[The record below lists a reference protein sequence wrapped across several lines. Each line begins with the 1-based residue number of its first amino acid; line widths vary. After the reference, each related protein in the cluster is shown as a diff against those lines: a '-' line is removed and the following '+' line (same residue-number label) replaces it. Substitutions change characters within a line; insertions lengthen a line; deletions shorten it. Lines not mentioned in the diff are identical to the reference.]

1 MSVTAVP
8 LQPVPRRILIA
19 LWAGIALAI
28 VAALLFAWAGTAQ
41 TVAAKGTP
49 AQFLAWNAHQP
60 GVKTTADGLQYRVLK
75 EGIGAHPTD
84 ADVVLINYKGMLRDG
99 TVFDQN
105 QKAPLPVAQV
115 VPGFSEGLKLM
126 QKGGKY
132 RLWIKPE
139 LGYGDRDTG
148 GAIPPNSLLIFD
160 VELLDFIPAQVLQ
173 QMQMQQMMQQQ
184 GGTPGAPPAGVPARP

>member
-8 LQPVPRRILIA
+8 IQPTPRRLITA
-19 LWAGIALAI
+19 LWAGLVVLLVAAVALAWFGTS
-28 VAALLFAWAGTAQ
+28 AAVAQ
-41 TVAAKGTP
+41 TGTND
-49 AQFLAWNAHQP
+49 QFLAWNARQP
-60 GVKTTADGLQYRVLK
+60 GVQTTASGLQYKVLK
-75 EGIGAHPTD
+75 EGEGARPTD
-84 ADVVLINYKGMLRDG
+84 ADVALIKYKGTLRDG

-105 QKAPLPVAQV
+105 DRAPLPVAQV

-148 GAIPPNSLLIFD
+148 GAIPPNSVLVFD
-160 VELLDFIPAQVLQ
+160 VDLLEFIPMAVLQ
-173 QMQMQQMMQQQ
+173 QMQMQQMMGGGQ
-184 GGTPGAPPAGVPARP
+184 GGAPAAPSGR

>member
-8 LQPVPRRILIA
+8 IQPTPRRLITA
-19 LWAGIALAI
+19 LWAGLAVLLVAAVALAWFGTS
-28 VAALLFAWAGTAQ
+28 AAVAQ
-41 TVAAKGTP
+41 TGTND
-49 AQFLAWNAHQP
+49 QFLAWNARQP
-60 GVKTTADGLQYRVLK
+60 GVQTTASGLQYKVLK
-75 EGIGAHPTD
+75 EGEGARPTD
-84 ADVVLINYKGMLRDG
+84 ADVALIKYKGTLRDG

-105 QKAPLPVAQV
+105 DRAPLPVAQV

-148 GAIPPNSLLIFD
+148 GAIPPNSVLVFD
-160 VELLDFIPAQVLQ
+160 VDLLEFIPMAVLQ
-173 QMQMQQMMQQQ
+173 QMQMQQMMGGGGQ
-184 GGTPGAPPAGVPARP
+184 GGAPAAPSGR

>member
-8 LQPVPRRILIA
+8 IQPTPRRLITA
-19 LWAGIALAI
+19 LWAGLVVLLVAAVALAWFGTS
-28 VAALLFAWAGTAQ
+28 AAVAQ
-41 TVAAKGTP
+41 TGTND
-49 AQFLAWNAHQP
+49 QFLAWNARQP
-60 GVKTTADGLQYRVLK
+60 GVQTTASGLQYKVLK
-75 EGIGAHPTD
+75 EGEGARPTD
-84 ADVVLINYKGMLRDG
+84 ADVALIKYKGTLRDG

-105 QKAPLPVAQV
+105 ERAPLPVAQV

-148 GAIPPNSLLIFD
+148 GAIPPNSVLVFD
-160 VELLDFIPAQVLQ
+160 VDLLEFIPMAVLQ
-173 QMQMQQMMQQQ
+173 QMQMQQMMGGGQ
-184 GGTPGAPPAGVPARP
+184 GGAPGAPSGR

>member
-8 LQPVPRRILIA
+8 IQPTPRRVLAMLWGGIVLALIA
-19 LWAGIALAI
+19 AVAL
-28 VAALLFAWAGTAQ
+28 AWAGTGAAVAQ
-41 TVAAKGTP
+41 TGSNE
-49 AQFLAWNAHQP
+49 QFLAWNARQP
-60 GVKTTADGLQYRVLK
+60 GVQTTQSGLQYQVLK
-75 EGIGAHPTD
+75 EGEGGHPTD
-84 ADVVLINYKGMLRDG
+84 SDVALISYKGALRDG

-105 QKAPLPVAQV
+105 ERAPLPVAQV

-148 GAIPPNSLLIFD
+148 GAIPPNSVLVFD
-160 VELLDFIPAQVLQ
+160 VELLEFIPMAVLQ
-173 QMQMQQMMQQQ
+173 QMQMQQMMSGQ
-184 GGTPGAPPAGVPARP
+184 GGAPGAPAGR

>member
-8 LQPVPRRILIA
+8 IQPTSRRVLGM
-19 LWAGIALAI
+19 LWAGLVVVIAAAIALAWFGTS
-28 VAALLFAWAGTAQ
+28 AAVAQ
-41 TVAAKGTP
+41 TGTNE
-49 AQFLAWNAHQP
+49 QFLAWNARQP
-60 GVKTTADGLQYRVLK
+60 GVQTTESGLQYKVLK
-75 EGIGAHPTD
+75 EGEGAHPTD
-84 ADVVLINYKGMLRDG
+84 ADVALIKYKGSLRDG

-105 QKAPLPVAQV
+105 DRAPLPVAQV

-148 GAIPPNSLLIFD
+148 GAIPPNSVLVFD
-160 VELLDFIPAQVLQ
+160 VDLLEFIPMAVLQ
-173 QMQMQQMMQQQ
+173 QMQMQQMMGGQ
-184 GGTPGAPPAGVPARP
+184 GGAPGAPGGR

>member
-8 LQPVPRRILIA
+8 IQPTSRRVLGM
-19 LWAGIALAI
+19 LWAGLVVVIAAAIALAWFGTS
-28 VAALLFAWAGTAQ
+28 AAVAQ
-41 TVAAKGTP
+41 TGTNE
-49 AQFLAWNAHQP
+49 QFLAWNARQP
-60 GVKTTADGLQYRVLK
+60 GVQTTGSGLQYKVLK
-75 EGIGAHPTD
+75 EGEGAHPTD
-84 ADVVLINYKGMLRDG
+84 ADVALIKYKGSLRDG

-105 QKAPLPVAQV
+105 DRAPLPVAQV

-148 GAIPPNSLLIFD
+148 GAIPPNSVLVFD
-160 VELLDFIPAQVLQ
+160 VDLLEFIPMAVLQ
-173 QMQMQQMMQQQ
+173 QMQMQQMMGGQ
-184 GGTPGAPPAGVPARP
+184 GGAPGAPGGR